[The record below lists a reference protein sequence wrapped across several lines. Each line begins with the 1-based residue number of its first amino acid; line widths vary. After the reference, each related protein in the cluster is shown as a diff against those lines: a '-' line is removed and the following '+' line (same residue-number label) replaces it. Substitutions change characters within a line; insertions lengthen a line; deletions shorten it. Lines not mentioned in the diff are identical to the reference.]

1 MIKLRHSKNLNRIRS
16 IHEQALLQ
24 SSCTEPLSDLLFY
37 TRVPFL
43 VRDASEVDCYHA
55 QGLSTPIA
63 FQDPLLHS
71 GMKDLQQEMQTD
83 RIRGADHTRVSEL
96 QSLLETVLQQV
107 LHFVEAADDE
117 VAAHNSHSAVG
128 ATSLVDYHS
137 PKELSSLLKQFLST
151 ASKPRGQDGFR
162 SDVET
167 ILRYSVNTMSSGFM
181 DKLYSAPVPPGI
193 AADLILSVLN
203 TNVHVYQVSPV
214 LTLIEKSVT
223 KALASLFGLEGPRA
237 GGINV
242 QGGSS
247 SNATAIVIARNTLC
261 PKTKIHGNSVDG
273 LKLVLFTSAHG
284 HYSIEK
290 AAMSSGLGSEAV
302 LSVPVDPVTG
312 AMIPSRFEKLVL
324 EAKAHGRTPFFVNA
338 TAGTTVLGSFDP
350 FAEIAAIARKHNIWF
365 HIDGAWG
372 GSFVFSDDL
381 RYQRLKG
388 CELADSI
395 AINPHKMMG
404 VPVTCSFL
412 LAKDL
417 KQFHDANTL
426 RAGYL
431 FHDPDDETLESGILD
446 GKGGDNDV
454 NGHVPDE
461 TVADWQ
467 EPNDLADMTLQCGRR
482 GDSLK
487 LFMAWQYY
495 GTEGYRAKIESAYE
509 VACHLGSLILNE
521 KDFALVSE
529 NPPPCLQV
537 CFYYA
542 PKGTF
547 LFGEGAHQIQPPG
560 LADVSDRDVLL
571 EQYNS
576 KVTERVTRALVSRGF
591 MIDFAPAL
599 GGHIWKG
606 KFFRVVVSIQTTKET
621 VERLVRDIEELGNN
635 IIQDLKS
642 WYTSSREDLKSN

>member
-1 MIKLRHSKNLNRIRS
+1 MQTNAVQGTDHPR
-16 IHEQALLQ
+16 
-24 SSCTEPLSDLLFY
+24 
-37 TRVPFL
+37 
-43 VRDASEVDCYHA
+43 ASE
-55 QGLSTPIA
+55 L
-63 FQDPLLHS
+63 
-71 GMKDLQQEMQTD
+71 
-83 RIRGADHTRVSEL
+83 R
-96 QSLLETVLQQV
+96 SLLEIVLQQIV
-107 LHFVEAADDE
+107 PFAEAADKE
-117 VAAHNSHSAVG
+117 VATYDSRSAVQT
-128 ATSLVDYHS
+128 TSLVDSHS
-137 PKELSSLLKQFLST
+137 PKELSSLLEQFLST

-167 ILRYSVNTMSSGFM
+167 ILRYSVNTMSPGFM
-181 DKLYSAPVPPGI
+181 DKLYTAPVPPGI
-193 AADLILSVLN
+193 VADLILSVLN
-203 TNVHVYQVSPV
+203 TNVHIYRTSPV

-223 KALASLFGLEGPRA
+223 KALASLFGLDGPRA

-247 SNATAIVIARNTLC
+247 GNATAIVIARNTLY
-261 PKTKIHGNSVDG
+261 PRTKQHGNSVDG

-290 AAMSSGLGSEAV
+290 SAMSCGLGSEAV
-302 LSVPVDPVTG
+302 ISVPADPVTG
-312 AMIPSRFEKLVL
+312 AIIPSELEKSVVN
-324 EAKAHGRTPFFVNA
+324 AIAHGRTPFFVNA

-350 FAEIAAIARKHNIWF
+350 FAQIAAIASKHNVWF

-372 GSFVFSDDL
+372 GSFIFSDKL
-381 RYQRLKG
+381 RYERLKG

-404 VPVTCSFL
+404 VPITCSFL

-431 FHDPDDETLESGILD
+431 FHDADDETLESGILD
-446 GKGGDNDV
+446 SGNGDDEV
-454 NGHVPDE
+454 NGHVSSE
-461 TVADWQ
+461 TENNWQ

-495 GTEGYRAKIESAYE
+495 GTEGYREKIENAYE
-509 VACHLGSLILNE
+509 VACHMMSFIE
-521 KDFALVSE
+521 KKEDFVLVSE

-542 PKGTF
+542 PNGSL
-547 LFGEGAHQIQPPG
+547 LFGEGADQIQPPE
-560 LADVSDRDVLL
+560 AATAAHKDALL
-571 EQYNS
+571 EKYNS
-576 KVTERVTRALVSRGF
+576 KVTERITRALVSRGF

-599 GGHIWKG
+599 GGHTWKG
-606 KFFRVVVSIQTTKET
+606 KFFRVVVSIQTSKET
-621 VERLVRDIEELGNN
+621 VERLVREIEELGKKVV
-635 IIQDLKS
+635 QDLRS
-642 WYTSSREDLKSN
+642 QYDTSKGKA